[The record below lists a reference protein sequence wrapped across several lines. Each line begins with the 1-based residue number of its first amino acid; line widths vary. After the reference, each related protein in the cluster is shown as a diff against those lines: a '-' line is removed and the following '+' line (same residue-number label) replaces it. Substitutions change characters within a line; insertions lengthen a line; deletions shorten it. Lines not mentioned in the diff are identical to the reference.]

1 MIRTLKLYFNQ
12 IDFVVKTVGEAS
24 VCEGTEGEMIVGV
37 PDGLG
42 AYLYDYETVRAIV
55 QSEVSN
61 ILYTNI

>member
-1 MIRTLKLYFNQ
+1 
-12 IDFVVKTVGEAS
+12 
-24 VCEGTEGEMIVGV
+24 MIVGV

-61 ILYTNI
+61 ILYTSI